1 MSAPASPFQ
10 VLSDDNRGPLIT
22 LVSVSFLIAAIIFV
36 AAKVGSVIYFKQQ
49 QAAVNTP
56 IWVALVLSI
65 VEVVVMQKAVDRGV
79 GRHADTLTTAA
90 LSTANKFTY
99 VAQLLSIIVLALS
112 KLSTTLLVWKLTPK
126 RAIRTA
132 CKITIG
138 LATAWAV
145 FGLFAI
151 AFQCQM
157 PEPWVYTPEKC
168 VGEGVLLY
176 PVYALHIITEIIVV
190 VIPFFMMRHV
200 QLAWKKRV
208 KILASFSARI
218 CVVGMGIAHLS
229 LLPPS
234 LRSSDTT
241 WDIVHPAMINQA
253 MMSTTVAI
261 ACMPTLYHIFAG
273 LHSGLITTRLP
284 DEVELSHPKSSGYIN
299 QSTVMGSKT
308 GEVVR
313 EKKRGSFYADISRFG
328 NVGSSVVTDITTS
341 RHKNAMSRRSS
352 GSESTG
358 SRRHLTQDTT
368 QDGVLKTVNIKVEVE
383 RDSHPSWLQSR

>member
-65 VEVVVMQKAVDRGV
+65 VEVVVMQKAVDHGV

-190 VIPFFMMRHV
+190 AIPFFMMRHV

-229 LLPPS
+229 LLPPA

-341 RHKNAMSRRSS
+341 RHKNAISRKSS

-368 QDGVLKTVNIKVEVE
+368 QDGVLKTVNIKVEIE